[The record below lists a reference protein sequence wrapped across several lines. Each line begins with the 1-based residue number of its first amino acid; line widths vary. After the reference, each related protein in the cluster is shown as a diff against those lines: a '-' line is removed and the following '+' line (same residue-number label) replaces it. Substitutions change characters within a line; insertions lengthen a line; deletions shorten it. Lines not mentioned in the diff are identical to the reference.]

1 MEERMSYKAAIF
13 AALMVGVL
21 CFNASAGCGRW
32 VVRDN
37 TDYLQDPLMDM
48 DNPATDAPN
57 LTATQ
62 GSTLESDGKTQSA
75 AILSNAKKRPNL
87 SGKWYIKLNSTANTS
102 ADLILVQSTDF
113 ADDGKDRVQGYGN
126 LKGNGLPIPITGT
139 GYLSND
145 TLDMSFNPGL
155 GTGTSKS
162 IEKYVLRLSMIKGT
176 LYGTYELYNSDA
188 LTGKGNATA
197 TRSGSR

>member
-1 MEERMSYKAAIF
+1 MEKMSYKGAIL
-13 AALMVGVL
+13 AALVVGVL

-37 TDYLQDPLMDM
+37 TDYLQDPLVDM
-48 DNPATDAPN
+48 NNPTKDAPN

-62 GSTLESDGKTQSA
+62 NHFVEANQRTKSA
-75 AILSNAKKRPNL
+75 ANRSNAKPKLDL
-87 SGKWYIKLNSTANTS
+87 SGKWYVKLDSPANIS

-113 ADDGKDRVQGYGN
+113 ADDSKDRIQGYGN
-126 LKGNGLPIPITGT
+126 LKERTLVIPITGT

-145 TLDMSFNPGL
+145 TLDMALKLGV
-155 GTGTSKS
+155 GTGAGKS
-162 IEKYVLRLSMIKGT
+162 IEKYVLKLSMIKDT
-176 LYGTYELYNSDA
+176 LHGSYELYNSDA

-197 TRSGSR
+197 TRSGS